1 MAKQAEGDDTAS
13 QPLAACCI
21 PASLPDVADQV
32 AALVAAS
39 EDSVER
45 LPEGRRRLTLVIENL
60 ECAGCVPKIERA
72 IEGQQGLL
80 EGRVNLTTR
89 RLRLLWRDQET
100 DLASLLLP
108 ILGLGYHLAPFQV
121 GRLEARDTEERN
133 FLLRCLA
140 VAGFAA
146 GNVMLLSVSVWSG
159 LWGDMGG
166 DMGPATRDLLHWV
179 SALIALPAVAYAGR
193 PFFRSAMTAL
203 SAGRLNM
210 DVPISLAV
218 VLAAAMSLFETM
230 RGGQEAYFD
239 AAVTLLFFL
248 LIGRLLDRMMRGRA
262 RSAAE
267 NLLALK
273 VDTALV
279 VLPGGARERRAAA
292 NLKPGDLFLVAPGEH
307 LPADGQVV
315 EGHAALDVS
324 AITGESLPQAVG
336 PDCKVHA
343 GTLALDGSLLIRV
356 TASGER
362 TLLSEVLRL
371 VETAE
376 QGRARYVR
384 LADRAAQIYAPAVH
398 VLALVT
404 FVLALVLGLTWQSA
418 LMNAIAVLIVT
429 CPCALGLAV
438 PAVQVAA
445 VGRLLRAGILV
456 KSGDALERL
465 AQVDHVVFDKTG
477 TLTLGRPVLLN
488 REAMAPADLRLAA
501 GLAAAS
507 RHPLAQAL
515 VRAAGPVP
523 LLHAEVS
530 EVPGAG
536 LIARLPLGELRLGS
550 SAHVG
555 AEDGDAGDGESGAE
569 SLLWLR
575 HPGGRLVCFRF
586 HDALRSDAAE
596 AVAALRAQGL
606 SLEILSGDRPGAVAD
621 VARRLGIQTWQAG
634 VNPAEKSAR
643 LLALADAGKKVAM
656 VGDGLNDAPALA
668 AAYASL
674 SPAAASEASQVAA
687 DLLFQGQT
695 LAPVPE
701 AVSVARRSRRLVLQ
715 NFSIAIGYNLVAV
728 PLAMSG
734 EITPLLAAIFM
745 SCSSLVVTANAL
757 RAAAGKRRRAPEEAT
772 AEVVVAAE

>member
-1 MAKQAEGDDTAS
+1 MADRAEVEGSDPPPS
-13 QPLAACCI
+13 CCA
-21 PASLPDVADQV
+21 PAVLPDLSDDV
-32 AALVAAS
+32 AALAAAS
-39 EDSVER
+39 EEAVETLPDGQQR
-45 LPEGRRRLTLVIENL
+45 LVLVIENL
-60 ECAGCVPKIERA
+60 ECAACVPKIEGALRSLP
-72 IEGQQGLL
+72 GLS

-89 RLRLLWRDQET
+89 RLRLVWHAET
-100 DLASLLLP
+100 GSLEALLRPVLA
-108 ILGLGYHLAPFQV
+108 LGYRLAPFQV
-121 GRLEARDTEERN
+121 GRMEARDAEERS

-159 LWGDMGG
+159 LWG

-193 PFFRSAMTAL
+193 PFFRSAASAL
-203 SAGRLNM
+203 SAARLNM

-230 RGGQEAYFD
+230 RGGEETFFD

-267 NLLALK
+267 NLMALK
-273 VDTALV
+273 VDSALV
-279 VLPGGARERRAAA
+279 VKPCGGRERRAASS
-292 NLKPGDLFLVAPGEH
+292 LKPGEVFQVAPGEH
-307 LPADGQVV
+307 LPADGEVL
-315 EGHAALDVS
+315 EGRAALDVA
-324 AITGESLPQAVG
+324 AITGESLPQTVE
-336 PDCKVHA
+336 PRSKVHA
-343 GTLALDGSLLIRV
+343 GTLNLDGSLLVRV

-384 LADRAAQIYAPAVH
+384 LADRAARIYAPTVH
-398 VLALVT
+398 ILALAT
-404 FVLALVLGLTWQSA
+404 FALGLGLGLAWQAA

-445 VGRLLRAGILV
+445 VGRLLRAGILI

-465 AQVDHVVFDKTG
+465 AQVDHLVFDKTG

-488 REAMAPADLRLAA
+488 GSEVALSDLQCAA
-501 GLAAAS
+501 ALAAAS
-507 RHPLAQAL
+507 RHPLATAL
-515 VRAAGPVP
+515 VKAAGPVP
-523 LLHAEVS
+523 LMQAVIT

-536 LIARLPLGELRLGS
+536 LVAKAPDGELRLGS
-550 SAHVG
+550 ADHVG
-555 AEDGDAGDGESGAE
+555 AVDSDSGAE

-575 HPGGRLVCFRF
+575 HPDGRLVCFRF
-586 HDALRSDAAE
+586 HDALRPDAA
-596 AVAALRAQGL
+596 AVMAVLKAQGL
-606 SLEILSGDRPGAVAD
+606 TLEILSGDRPAVVAD
-621 VARRLGIQTWQAG
+621 VARRLGIETWQAG

-643 LLALADAGKKVAM
+643 LQALTASGHRVAM

-668 AAYASL
+668 AAYASI
-674 SPAAASEASQVAA
+674 SPAQASEASQVAA
-687 DLLFQGQT
+687 DVLFQGEALT
-695 LAPVPE
+695 PVPE
-701 AVSVARRSRRLVLQ
+701 ALTVGRKSRRLVLQ
-715 NFSIAIGYNLVAV
+715 NFTVAISYNLVAV
-728 PLAMSG
+728 PLAMAG
-734 EITPLLAAIFM
+734 EITPLLAAVFM

-757 RAAAGKRRRAPEEAT
+757 RAARGAKT
-772 AEVVVAAE
+772 AEKGEAAAIAVPAE

>member
-1 MAKQAEGDDTAS
+1 MVEKLGSERPAS
-13 QPLAACCI
+13 RPLAACCL
-21 PASLPDVADQV
+21 PAGAPDLDDRV

-39 EDSVER
+39 EDAVES
-45 LPEGRRRLTLVIENL
+45 LPEGRRRLVLVIENL
-60 ECAGCVPKIERA
+60 ECAGCVPKIEGA
-72 IEGQQGLL
+72 IAGLPGLL

-89 RLRLLWRDQET
+89 RLRLVWRQGAT
-100 DLASLLLP
+100 DLEALLGPL
-108 ILGLGYHLAPFQV
+108 IDLGYRLAPFQV
-121 GRLEARDTEERN
+121 GRLEAQDAEERN
-133 FLLRCLA
+133 LLLRCLA

-159 LWGDMGG
+159 LWDDQGG

-193 PFFRSAMTAL
+193 PFFRSALTAL

-230 RGGQEAYFD
+230 RGGEEAYFD

-273 VDTALV
+273 AETALV
-279 VLPGGARERRAAA
+279 VDPAGRRARRPA
-292 NLKPGDLFLVAPGEH
+292 NALKPGELFLVAPGER

-315 EGHAALDVS
+315 EGRAALDVS
-324 AITGESLPQAVG
+324 AITGESLPLAAAPG
-336 PDCKVHA
+336 RKVHA
-343 GTLALDGSLLIRV
+343 GTLALDGSLLVRV

-384 LADRAAQIYAPAVH
+384 LADRAARLYAPAVH
-398 VLALVT
+398 LLALAS
-404 FVLALVLGLTWQSA
+404 FVLALGWGAAWQAA

-445 VGRLLRAGILV
+445 VGRLLRAGVLV

-465 AQVDHVVFDKTG
+465 AEVDHLVFDKTG

-488 REAMAPADLRLAA
+488 RETVAPADLRLAA
-501 GLAAAS
+501 GLAAIS
-507 RHPLAQAL
+507 RHPLARAL
-515 VRAAGPVP
+515 VEAAGPVP
-523 LLHAEVS
+523 LLQAEVT

-536 LIARLPLGELRLGS
+536 LIARRPDGELRLGS
-550 SAHVG
+550 AGHVG
-555 AEDGDAGDGESGAE
+555 AEEPGEGAE

-575 HPGGRLVCFRF
+575 RTDGRLVCFRF
-586 HDALRSDAAE
+586 HDALRPDAAE
-596 AVAALRAQGL
+596 AVAALRDQGL
-606 SLEILSGDRPGAVAD
+606 SLEILSGDRPAAVAE
-621 VARRLGIQTWQAG
+621 VARRLGIETWQAG
-634 VNPAEKSAR
+634 VNPAEKSR
-643 LLALADAGKKVAM
+643 YLEALAARGRRVAM

-668 AAYASL
+668 AAHASL
-674 SPAAASEASQVAA
+674 SPAAASQASQVAA
-687 DLLFQGQT
+687 DLLFQGEA
-695 LAPVPE
+695 LSPVPQVLRL
-701 AVSVARRSRRLVLQ
+701 AKQARRLVLQ
-715 NFSIAIGYNLVAV
+715 NFTIAIGYNLVAV
-728 PLAMSG
+728 PLAMAG
-734 EITPLLAAIFM
+734 EITPLLAAVFM

-757 RAAAGKRRRAPEEAT
+757 RAAAGERRKEAGGQPVRL
-772 AEVVVAAE
+772 AQAAE

>member
-1 MAKQAEGDDTAS
+1 MTPATGKGDPPEGAP
-13 QPLAACCI
+13 PLAACCL
-21 PASLPDVADQV
+21 PAELPGPQDDAEAL
-32 AALVAAS
+32 AAAAA
-39 EDSVER
+39 ESVEE
-45 LPEGRRRLTLVIENL
+45 LTGGRRRLVLVIENL

-72 IEGQQGLL
+72 LERMPGLI

-89 RLRLLWRDQET
+89 RLRLMWDGEEVALQD
-100 DLASLLLP
+100 LLLSV
-108 ILGLGYHLAPFQV
+108 LALGYRLAPFKI
-121 GRLEARDTEERN
+121 GRLEARDAEERR

-159 LWGDMGG
+159 LWGDMGA
-166 DMGPATRDLLHWV
+166 ATRDLLHWV

-193 PFFRSAMTAL
+193 PFFRSAVAAVT
-203 SAGRLNM
+203 AGRLNM

-230 RGGQEAYFD
+230 RGGPEAYFD

-248 LIGRLLDRMMRGRA
+248 LIGRLLDRMLRGRA

-273 VDTALV
+273 VDSAVV
-279 VLPGGARERRAAA
+279 VLPDGSRERRAASSLTA
-292 NLKPGDLFLVAPGEH
+292 GEVVLVAAGER
-307 LPADGQVV
+307 LPADGRVV
-315 EGHAALDVS
+315 SGRSSLDVS
-324 AITGESLPQAVG
+324 AITGESLPQSVG
-336 PDCKVHA
+336 RDCKVHA
-343 GTLALDGSLLIRV
+343 GTVNLEGSLTIEV
-356 TASGER
+356 TAAGEQ
-362 TLLSEVLRL
+362 TLLAEVLRL

-384 LADRAAQIYAPAVH
+384 LADRAARIYAPAVH
-398 VLALVT
+398 LLALAT
-404 FVLALVLGLTWQSA
+404 FLLGLALGLAWQGA

-445 VGRLLRAGILV
+445 VGRLLRSGVLV

-465 AQVDHVVFDKTG
+465 AEVDHVVLDKTG

-488 REAMAPADLRLAA
+488 AGEVLAGDLQLAA

-507 RHPLAQAL
+507 RHPLSEAL

-523 LLHAEVS
+523 LLQAPVREL
-530 EVPGAG
+530 PGAG
-536 LIARLPLGELRLGS
+536 LVADLPDGELRLGS
-550 SAHVG
+550 AAHVG
-555 AEDGDAGDGESGAE
+555 VPDPEDGSE

-575 HPGGRLVCFRF
+575 RPEGRLVCFRF
-586 HDALRSDAAE
+586 QDEIRPDAGEAIAAMK
-596 AVAALRAQGL
+596 AQGL
-606 SLEILSGDRPGAVAD
+606 SLELLSGDRPAVAAE
-621 VARRLGIQTWQAG
+621 VAGRLGIERWQG
-634 VNPAEKSAR
+634 NVNPAEKTRR
-643 LLALADAGKKVAM
+643 LQDLAGGGRRVAM

-668 AAYASL
+668 AAYASI

-687 DLLFQGQT
+687 DLLFQGER

-701 AVSVARRSRRLVLQ
+701 AIALARRSRRLVLQ
-715 NFSIAIGYNLVAV
+715 NFAIAISYNLVAV
-728 PLAMSG
+728 PMAMAG
-734 EITPLLAAIFM
+734 EITPLLAAVFM

-757 RAAAGKRRRAPEEAT
+757 RAAAGKRADQAEDVPAGEAVT
-772 AEVVVAAE
+772 A

>member
-1 MAKQAEGDDTAS
+1 MGDQAPISSLDAAPSCCGPAT
-13 QPLAACCI
+13 QPDLSDA
-21 PASLPDVADQV
+21 V
-32 AALVAAS
+32 AALTATAA
-39 EDSVER
+39 EAVES
-45 LPEGRRRLTLVIENL
+45 LEAGRRRLVLVIENL
-60 ECAGCVPKIERA
+60 ECAGCIPKIEGALRA
-72 IEGQQGLL
+72 QPGLI

-89 RLRLLWRDQET
+89 RLRLVWQDET
-100 DLASLLLP
+100 ASLESLLRP
-108 ILGLGYHLAPFQV
+108 VLALGYRLAPFQV
-121 GRLEARDTEERN
+121 GRMEARDAEERS

-159 LWGDMGG
+159 LWG

-193 PFFRSAMTAL
+193 PFFRSATAAL

-230 RGGQEAYFD
+230 RSGPETYFD

-267 NLLALK
+267 NLMALK
-273 VDTALV
+273 VDSALV
-279 VLPGGARERRAAA
+279 VKPCGGRERRAASQ
-292 NLKPGDLFLVAPGEH
+292 LKPDDLFLVAPGEH
-307 LPADGQVV
+307 LPADGEVI
-315 EGHAALDVS
+315 EGRAAIDVS
-324 AITGESLPQAVG
+324 AITGESLPETVG
-336 PDCKVHA
+336 PNSKVHA
-343 GTLALDGSLLIRV
+343 GTLNLDGSLLVRV
-356 TASGER
+356 TAAGER

-384 LADRAAQIYAPAVH
+384 LADRAAKIYAPVVH
-398 VLALVT
+398 ILALVT
-404 FVLALVLGLTWQSA
+404 FGLGMALELTWQGA

-445 VGRLLRAGILV
+445 VGRLLRSGVLV

-465 AQVDHVVFDKTG
+465 AQVDHIVFDKTG

-488 REAMAPADLRLAA
+488 GQQVAGADLRLAA
-501 GLAAAS
+501 SLAASS
-507 RHPLAQAL
+507 RHPLAAAL
-515 VRAAGPVP
+515 VKAAGPVP
-523 LLHAEVS
+523 LLKGEIQEVS
-530 EVPGAG
+530 GAG
-536 LIARLPLGELRLGS
+536 LIAKTSDGELRLGS
-550 SAHVG
+550 ALHVG
-555 AEDGDAGDGESGAE
+555 TEDPAEGAE
-569 SLLWLR
+569 SLLWLK
-575 HPGGRLVCFRF
+575 HCDGRLVCFRF
-586 HDALRSDAAE
+586 HDALRPDAPE
-596 AVAALRAQGL
+596 IMAALKAQGL
-606 SLEILSGDRPGAVAD
+606 TLEILSGDRPAVVAD
-621 VARRLGIQTWQAG
+621 VARRLGIERWQAS

-643 LLALADAGKKVAM
+643 LQALTAQGRRVAM

-668 AAYASL
+668 AAYASI
-674 SPAAASEASQVAA
+674 SPAQASEASQVAA
-687 DLLFQGQT
+687 DLLFQGEA

-701 AVSVARRSRRLVLQ
+701 ALRVSRKARRLVLQ
-715 NFSIAIGYNLVAV
+715 NFSIAISYNLVAV
-728 PLAMSG
+728 PLGMAG
-734 EITPLLAAIFM
+734 EITPLLAAVFM

-757 RAAAGKRRRAPEEAT
+757 RAARGAKRPIQSTREAAPVA
-772 AEVVVAAE
+772 VAAE